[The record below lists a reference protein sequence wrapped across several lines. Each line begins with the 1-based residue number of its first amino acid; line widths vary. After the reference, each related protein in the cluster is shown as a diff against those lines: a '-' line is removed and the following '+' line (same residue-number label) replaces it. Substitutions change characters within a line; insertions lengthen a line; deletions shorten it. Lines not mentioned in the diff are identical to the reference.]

1 MENAARW
8 WVNMN
13 RQLPKRKRT
22 WSNLKKG
29 LLRRYGE
36 KKDKSAAEWRV
47 SMRPMMPGET
57 YADFAAGLRDVVGRN
72 HVSERVLLAQFYRC
86 LDKTT
91 RKLVRQAP
99 KPKTLEE
106 AVDKATEIDDP
117 MDNVAQGMLNVGLPW
132 ATAPRP
138 YLIPMTGTMGQTM
151 VIPGIG
157 GPGLPTDMTST
168 TGVQG
173 DTNEVRHGME
183 HAALF
188 TNPQGVYNA
197 VTGTWDPPPGH
208 QWNGKYWYEP
218 KKTERKRAAAASPAS
233 GRTVTKKTARTK
245 PKRETVESSSDESDA
260 KPKKKKLKAA
270 ASRRPAT
277 SGGLRNRH
285 RKRSGRARRADRTA
299 ACASSVDS
307 LATGRRSVRTSRSA
321 LHATNRG
328 TSHARVLI
336 RTPRPEMTS
345 TCSNV
350 DGRCT
355 QRRKTSRGR
364 DNGGMASRTRRKSP
378 AGGVDD
384 EGRRRNDAAGGDVGS
399 GRSAGGR
406 SRSGNCPAGERK
418 RLW

>member
-1 MENAARW
+1 
-8 WVNMN
+8 
-13 RQLPKRKRT
+13 
-22 WSNLKKG
+22 
-29 LLRRYGE
+29 
-36 KKDKSAAEWRV
+36 
-47 SMRPMMPGET
+47 MRPMMPGET

-91 RKLVRQAP
+91 RKLVRQGP

-117 MDNVAQGMLNVGLPW
+117 MDNGAQGMLNVGLPW
-132 ATAPRP
+132 ATAPRS

-173 DTNEVRHGME
+173 DVSEARNDME

-208 QWNGKYWYEP
+208 RWNGKYWYEP

-233 GRTVTKKTARTK
+233 GRTVVKKTGRSK

-260 KPKKKKLKAA
+260 KPKKKLKAA
-270 ASRRPAT
+270 VKQAAGDKRRVEEQAPEE
-277 SGGLRNRH
+277 
-285 RKRSGRARRADRTA
+285 KRSAKESRPNSGVCFQCGQPGHWSTQCPNEPKCSACNQPGHFARA
-299 ACASSVDS
+299 
-307 LATGRRSVRTSRSA
+307 
-321 LHATNRG
+321 
-328 TSHARVLI
+328 
-336 RTPRPEMTS
+336 
-345 TCSNV
+345 
-350 DGRCT
+350 CT
-355 QRRKTSRGR
+355 DPDAKAWNDVHVQQRGR
-364 DNGGMASRTRRKSP
+364 KVRAAS
-378 AGGVDD
+378 
-384 EGRRRNDAAGGDVGS
+384 EN
-399 GRSAGGR
+399 
-406 SRSGNCPAGERK
+406 
-418 RLW
+418 